1 MSKQELPTTLRDRV
15 EAFDK
20 PVLTVSNNRSEVWHV
35 PQITDNGE
43 ITSVC
48 HRKHSG
54 WSCKPLD
61 FTRRGRRRPCGHCM
75 DETNGVGYPDSA
87 PKLGDSA

>member
-1 MSKQELPTTLRDRV
+1 MSKTELPTTLRDRV

-20 PVLTVSNNRSEVWHV
+20 PVLTIANTRSEVWHV
-35 PQITDNGE
+35 PQITDSGE

-48 HRKHSG
+48 HRTNPD

-61 FTRRGRRRPCGHCM
+61 FTRRGRRRMCGHCRG
-75 DETNGVGYPDSA
+75 ETTGVGYPDSA
-87 PKLGDSA
+87 PITGDSE